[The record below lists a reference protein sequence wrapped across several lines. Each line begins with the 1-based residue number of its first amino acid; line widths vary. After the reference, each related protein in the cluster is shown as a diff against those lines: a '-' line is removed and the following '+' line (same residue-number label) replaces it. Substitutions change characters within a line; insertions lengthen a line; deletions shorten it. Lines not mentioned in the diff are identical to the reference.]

1 MSDLDEHEDTEA
13 GGMDDP
19 MRRVTDLSHWRYF
32 FMAEE
37 DRRKMDAW
45 MRNGKCFLRG
55 TLNEVFNPPLDD
67 EGSESEKVARMIT
80 VEAKKYCNGT
90 VDGMRCSM
98 RKECLA
104 YAIDNRIHYGVWGG
118 MTVRERRRV
127 AAEEKL

>member
-1 MSDLDEHEDTEA
+1 ME
-13 GGMDDP
+13 DP
-19 MRRVTDLSHWRYF
+19 MRRVTDLSHWQYF

-55 TLNEVFNPPLDD
+55 NLNEVFNPPLDD
-67 EGSESEKVARMIT
+67 EDSESEKVARMIT

-90 VDGMRCSM
+90 VDGMRCSA
-98 RKECLA
+98 RQACLD
-104 YAIDNRIHYGVWGG
+104 YAIDNRIHYGVYGG

-127 AAEEKL
+127 AAERKT